1 MAGSQ
6 RGRPGAPGGLVQ
18 AYGEAVALGWR
29 SRGGDAG
36 APQPEVVSITGAP
49 RSHSDDLNR
58 RMSRYLTSMLIR
70 TVCVVLVVVIDS
82 PVRWVFAVGA
92 IVLPYVAVVMANAR
106 GERYAPPPPAPPPP
120 TRAAIG
126 DLPSGDAYGRSGQ

>member
-1 MAGSQ
+1 V
-6 RGRPGAPGGLVQ
+6 GAP
-18 AYGEAVALGWR
+18 
-29 SRGGDAG
+29 
-36 APQPEVVSITGAP
+36 PPEVVSITGAP

-70 TVCVVLVVVIDS
+70 TVCVVLVVVVDS

-106 GERYAPPPPAPPPP
+106 GERHDPPAPPPP
-120 TRAAIG
+120 LPRAAIG
-126 DLPSGDAYGRSGQ
+126 DSPSGDAYGRSGQ